1 MSRIKDTSVREV
13 VAAADMVEVV
23 SGRTALR
30 RAGARYSGRCP
41 FHEERTP
48 SFSVNPADKLYHCF
62 GCGKGGDVITFVR
75 ETENLDFAG
84 AVEWLAER
92 FRVTLEYEE
101 TSPQIEE
108 ARKRR
113 DRLHAVLD
121 QAASFYERHLWE
133 SAAGEPVR
141 AYLSGRG
148 LGEEVCREFRLGL
161 SPGSGLAQKA
171 QEKGFTREELRG
183 AGLTNAR
190 GNDYFPQR
198 LMFPLAD
205 ARGRIVGFQAR
216 KLHDD
221 DPLKGKYVNSP
232 EGELFHKSAILY
244 GLHLARTAIAKQERA
259 VVVEGNTDV
268 IALRQAGLEPV
279 VASMGTALTE
289 RQLKELQR
297 LARRV
302 YLCFDSDAAGEE
314 ATLRGMELATSLGF
328 DVRVV
333 TLPKGQDP
341 ADAPAG
347 FEARLGAAE
356 SYIVYRVRLELD
368 RTPDRQEAF
377 VRARE
382 ILQRNEDSPEW
393 QDALRLLAGR
403 LSLPKETLSG
413 LTPKGGMRTIAE
425 DLSPKL
431 LEKGER
437 LERNALAACVLH
449 PSLVR
454 LLAEVTPEHFDSEL
468 HRRFRARLVEGGE
481 DDEQLI
487 VLRAELDARAAREGL
502 DEPTGKELLLN
513 LRERRL
519 RRELAGAELE
529 RMGELQAALTA
540 LRGAVGRPPL
550 NTGCATGSL
559 TFQPGNDSRLI
570 LLLSKPSP
578 DGWTA
583 ANIPEASPRAVT
595 MAARMGRFRDARPCD
610 RLRRRSDSG
619 SRHAPCRRDDA
630 RRRLF
635 ARERLGNRPSLTSP
649 HRRSSSSTPTA
660 RRSG

>member
-1 MSRIKDTSVREV
+1 MARIKESSVREV
-13 VAAADMVEVV
+13 VSAADMVEVV

-30 RAGARYSGRCP
+30 KAGARYSGRCP

-101 TSPQIEE
+101 TSPQQEE
-108 ARKRR
+108 SRKRR

-121 QAASFYERHLWE
+121 QAASFYERYLWE
-133 SAAGEPVR
+133 AAAGVPVR
-141 AYLSGRG
+141 AYLESRG
-148 LGEEVCREFRLGL
+148 LGEAVCREFRLGL
-161 SPGSGLAQKA
+161 SPGTGLAQKA
-171 QEKGFTREELRG
+171 REKGFTADELRA

-221 DPLKGKYVNSP
+221 DPLRGKYVNSP

-244 GLHLARTAIAKQERA
+244 GLNLARTAIAKQERA

-268 IALRQAGLEPV
+268 IALRQAGFEPV

-297 LARRV
+297 LTRRL
-302 YLCFDSDAAGEE
+302 YLCFDSDSAGED
-314 ATLRGMELATSLGF
+314 ATLRGMELATTLGF

-347 FEARLGAAE
+347 FEQRLGGAA
-356 SYIVYRVRLELD
+356 SYVVHRVRLELE
-368 RTPDRQEAF
+368 RAPDRQEAF

-382 ILQRNEDSPEW
+382 VLAKVEDSPER
-393 QDALRLLAGR
+393 QDALAAARRHARPAAGDARRVGGEGVGRCSCTADGALAGDAR
-403 LSLPKETLSG
+403 EG
-413 LTPKGGMRTIAE
+413 
-425 DLSPKL
+425 
-431 LEKGER
+431 
-437 LERNALAACVLH
+437 
-449 PSLVR
+449 
-454 LLAEVTPEHFDSEL
+454 
-468 HRRFRARLVEGGE
+468 RA
-481 DDEQLI
+481 
-487 VLRAELDARAAREGL
+487 ARAAC
-502 DEPTGKELLLN
+502 P
-513 LRERRL
+513 RR
-519 RRELAGAELE
+519 
-529 RMGELQAALTA
+529 
-540 LRGAVGRPPL
+540 VRPP
-550 NTGCATGSL
+550 
-559 TFQPGNDSRLI
+559 SRARR
-570 LLLSKPSP
+570 
-578 DGWTA
+578 A
-583 ANIPEASPRAVT
+583 AGRALGGPFRLGAAPALPRA
-595 MAARMGRFRDARPCD
+595 
-610 RLRRRSDSG
+610 
-619 SRHAPCRRDDA
+619 A
-630 RRRLF
+630 RRRRGGGRG
-635 ARERLGNRPSLTSP
+635 ADRAP
-649 HRRSSSSTPTA
+649 RRA
-660 RRSG
+660 RRPRRPRGARRANRQGAPAEPACTPPSP

>member
-1 MSRIKDTSVREV
+1 MARIKEASVREV

-23 SGRTALR
+23 SGRTSLR
-30 RAGARYSGRCP
+30 KAGARYSGRCP

-75 ETENLDFAG
+75 ETESLDFAG

-101 TSPQIEE
+101 TSPQLEE
-108 ARKRR
+108 SRKRR

-133 SAAGEPVR
+133 SSAGAPVR
-141 AYLSGRG
+141 AYLESRG
-148 LGEEVCREFRLGL
+148 LGEPVCREFRLGL

-171 QEKGFTREELRG
+171 TQKGFTREELQG

-190 GNDYFPQR
+190 GNDYFPPR

-216 KLHDD
+216 KLRED

-244 GLHLARTAIAKQERA
+244 GLHLARTAIAKQERG

-268 IALRQAGLEPV
+268 IALRQAGFEPV

-297 LARRV
+297 LTRRL

-347 FEARLGAAE
+347 FEARLGGAE

-413 LTPKGGMRTIAE
+413 LTPKGGVRTLTE
-425 DLSPKL
+425 ELSPKL

-437 LERNALAACVLH
+437 LERNALAACVSYPMLAK
-449 PSLVR
+449 
-454 LLAEVTPEHFDSEL
+454 LLAELSLEHFDSEL
-468 HRRFRARLVEGGE
+468 HRRFRAHLVDGGE
-481 DDEQLI
+481 LESDLLA
-487 VLRAELDARAAREGL
+487 LRAELDARGAREGL
-502 DEPTGKELLLN
+502 DERTGKELLLN
-513 LRERRL
+513 LRERKL
-519 RRELAGAELE
+519 RRDLAHAEFDQMKELQTQLARVKDAILELA
-529 RMGELQAALTA
+529 
-540 LRGAVGRPPL
+540 
-550 NTGCATGSL
+550 
-559 TFQPGNDSRLI
+559 
-570 LLLSKPSP
+570 
-578 DGWTA
+578 
-583 ANIPEASPRAVT
+583 
-595 MAARMGRFRDARPCD
+595 
-610 RLRRRSDSG
+610 
-619 SRHAPCRRDDA
+619 
-630 RRRLF
+630 
-635 ARERLGNRPSLTSP
+635 
-649 HRRSSSSTPTA
+649 
-660 RRSG
+660 